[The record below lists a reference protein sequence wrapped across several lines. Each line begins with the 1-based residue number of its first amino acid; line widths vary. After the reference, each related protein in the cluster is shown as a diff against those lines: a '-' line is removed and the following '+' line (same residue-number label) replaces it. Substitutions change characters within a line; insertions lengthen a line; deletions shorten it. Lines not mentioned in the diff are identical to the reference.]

1 MQRALVGSVIRTLL
15 FGAVALFA
23 VGCSSWPKPIT
34 VSMDKSLAQNPSG
47 VPTVD
52 VHLIGVRQ
60 GELKKYRTM
69 SVTDYWSPGGPSRQ
83 PLAARKT
90 LSLGPGATSRTVA
103 AKDPVWKQWNPK
115 VRQYVVVLADLRGVA
130 PKGDEDPRR
139 VVLPL
144 DKKRWSG
151 DAIKLTV
158 TRDRIQIATPP
169 KPRG

>member
-1 MQRALVGSVIRTLL
+1 MKRRLAGNVIKTIL
-15 FGAVALFA
+15 FGAAALLA

-34 VSMDKSLAQNPSG
+34 VSMDKSLASDPGG

-52 VHLIGVRQ
+52 VHLIGIRQ
-60 GELKKYRTM
+60 GELKRYKTM
-69 SVTDYWSPGGPSRQ
+69 PITDYWSPGGPSRQ

-90 LSLGPGATSRTVA
+90 LSLGPGATTKTVA
-103 AKDPVWKQWNPK
+103 RNDPIWKQWNPK
-115 VRQYVVVLADLRGVA
+115 VRQYLVVLADLRGVT

-139 VVLPL
+139 AVLPL

-158 TRDRIQIATPP
+158 MRDRLVVTTPP